1 MEFLPLFHSLQGRTV
16 LVVGGGSVALR
27 KARLLHDAGAR
38 LRVVAL
44 RVHPELPALAADLRQ
59 RAYAHTDLDGVA
71 LAVAATD
78 QAGLN
83 AAVSA
88 QAQARGIP
96 VNVVDSPTLC
106 SAIFPAIVDR
116 SPLVVAVGSGG
127 HAPVL
132 ARLVRA
138 KIETSLSA
146 RYGQLAGLA
155 RQFRSQVKA
164 RLPNVQQRRIFW
176 EDTFQGPVAEALLG
190 GQPDL
195 ARQLLEARLAGA
207 APQVSG
213 EVYWVG
219 AGPGDPDLLTFRALR
234 LMQQADIVLGGP
246 GVPPAIVD
254 LCRRDADRIAPRP
267 PATGAGPCCSQQLAD
282 LASPGKRVLLL
293 LAGNAV
299 SQEHDTV
306 RDTLAAR
313 GIAFQVVPGV
323 ASGPAPPAPE

>member
-138 KIETSLSA
+138 KIETWLPA

-155 RQFRSQVKA
+155 RQFRSQVQA
-164 RLPNVQQRRIFW
+164 WLPNVQQRRIFW

-207 APQVSG
+207 APQGTG
-213 EVYWVG
+213 EIYWVG
-219 AGPGDPDLLTFRALR
+219 TGPGDPDLLTFRALR
-234 LMQQADIVLGGP
+234 LMQQADVVLSS
-246 GVPPAIVD
+246 PAIPAAILD
-254 LCRRDADRIAPRP
+254 LCRRDADRVAPRA
-267 PATGAGPCCSQQLAD
+267 PATGSAPCCGRQLVE
-282 LASPGKRVLLL
+282 LARQGKRVLLL
-293 LAGNAV
+293 VAGNGVTHECA
-299 SQEHDTV
+299 SAF
-306 RDTLAAR
+306 DTLAAH
-313 GIAFQVVPGV
+313 GIPHQVVPGV
-323 ASGPAPPAPE
+323 AGPAHPVPT